1 MVLNENNYIL
11 CMTQLTFQCVVNI
24 FCIDLSSSD
33 MFTGSFTTPREET
46 VFGSVKSACCL
57 FADEEGNQEK
67 DS

>member
-1 MVLNENNYIL
+1 
-11 CMTQLTFQCVVNI
+11 MTQLTFQCVVNI